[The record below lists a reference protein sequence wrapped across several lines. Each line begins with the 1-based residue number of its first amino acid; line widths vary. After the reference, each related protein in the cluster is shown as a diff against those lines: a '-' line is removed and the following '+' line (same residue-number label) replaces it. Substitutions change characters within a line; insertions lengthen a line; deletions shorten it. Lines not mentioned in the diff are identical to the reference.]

1 LDFLG
6 IAVLFCGWLLLFL
19 LLFHHR
25 PDYGALSSSSWLC
38 LIGNMREPRPAL
50 RPASARSVPRCA
62 PGYHMRYCGVARLLL
77 PLNVSGNN
85 ITTPTIF
92 PLLPLDTIQQN
103 AHCHHGSHV

>member
-1 LDFLG
+1 
-6 IAVLFCGWLLLFL
+6 
-19 LLFHHR
+19 
-25 PDYGALSSSSWLC
+25 
-38 LIGNMREPRPAL
+38 
-50 RPASARSVPRCA
+50 
-62 PGYHMRYCGVARLLL
+62 MRYCGVARLLL